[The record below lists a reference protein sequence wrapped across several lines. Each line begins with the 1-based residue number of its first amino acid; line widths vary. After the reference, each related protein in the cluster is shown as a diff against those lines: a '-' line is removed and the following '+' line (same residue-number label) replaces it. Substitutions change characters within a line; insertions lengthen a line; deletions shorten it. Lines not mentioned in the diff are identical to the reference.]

1 MPRAIFGS
9 TVVFFLFLSDADGV
23 GLGGGGGGGG
33 GAAAA
38 AAFAVAAF
46 FVCFLLP
53 VVSFDSQN
61 MASRELKPE
70 ERLGKPKPQG
80 LPAPPKGVYSRNR
93 KVGNPIASILKS
105 NV

>member
-9 TVVFFLFLSDADGV
+9 TVVFFFLFLSDADGV
-23 GLGGGGGGGG
+23 GVGGGGGGAAAAAAAAAAF
-33 GAAAA
+33 AAAA

-80 LPAPPKGVYSRNR
+80 LPEPPQRG
-93 KVGNPIASILKS
+93 LQ
-105 NV
+105 